1 VANNCSENTNIQ
13 RSRAARVGLGEPGS
27 SSAIGCLE
35 GEANKTKADEGRS
48 VVLALSIQTLG
59 KLAR

>member
-1 VANNCSENTNIQ
+1 MNI
-13 RSRAARVGLGEPGS
+13 AFVLLILGEPGS

-48 VVLALSIQTLG
+48 VVLALSTQTLG